1 MTHSKLAALGLAGF
15 LTYSFTLPS
24 SAAVRGWLNWR
35 GPNQNGT
42 SEETALPDTL
52 EESKALWTA
61 EFPGQSTAVVAGGR
75 VYIMGYRGDH
85 ADLQEALACFDAES
99 GREIWTKPYND
110 FLSDTIYLRYSTSS
124 AAVDGETGNV
134 YMQGTQGILGAFTAD
149 GTEVW
154 NHSLMERWGRL
165 TFPNSRTAS
174 PAVDGDLV
182 ITRGITSNWGAQG
195 SPGDRFYA
203 FDKRTGEL
211 VWASSTGARPT
222 DNSFSHPYFATHK
235 GKRVFY
241 AATGDGAV
249 ICVNARTGEPIW
261 RVPIFKAGINATVL
275 VHNDDKIISIF
286 GTPYEGGQLVAFK
299 IPDVAP
305 TNVLSAPVQVDL
317 STVQLWANPE
327 VSTSTSSPIL
337 VGDKVYVVREKG
349 DLCSIDVHTGKVLWK
364 LSLGI
369 EQRNASPLFADGKL
383 YAPILEDPK
392 AKAEGTGDAGA
403 KGGFYVVKPGED
415 QGTVLSHISLEGR
428 CFGSPTA
435 YNGKVYIQT
444 TKKLYCFG
452 RKGNNPGLPAAA
464 AEKAWPAPGPGK
476 TLQIIPSEVALGPGQ
491 TASFRARVLDA
502 NGFVVEEVSDM
513 KSLKWASYVPPTAL
527 VKATMKGG
535 FNAAGKLVADPDP
548 TPSAGAFQASLG
560 DLKGIIRGRVLP
572 NLPIRQDFEAFKLLE
587 TTTNTVEQPTPF
599 AYPPLPWIGA
609 RFRFEVR
616 DREGN
621 KALTKTIDNKLL
633 QRGTVY
639 LGTPE
644 MHGYT
649 VQADVL
655 SDGTRRKM
663 SEVGVVNQ
671 RYIIVLKGNSQEIE
685 VNSNQERL
693 KVSKPFKWV
702 PSVWYRL
709 KARVDVGA
717 DGKGVVR
724 GKAWKRDEPEPG
736 EWTIEVP
743 HNTAHKQ
750 GAPGLFGFAPNE
762 QRIYLDNISVTAN

>member
-1 MTHSKLAALGLAGF
+1 
-15 LTYSFTLPS
+15 
-24 SAAVRGWLNWR
+24 
-35 GPNQNGT
+35 
-42 SEETALPDTL
+42 
-52 EESKALWTA
+52 
-61 EFPGQSTAVVAGGR
+61 
-75 VYIMGYRGDH
+75 
-85 ADLQEALACFDAES
+85 
-99 GREIWTKPYND
+99 
-110 FLSDTIYLRYSTSS
+110 
-124 AAVDGETGNV
+124 
-134 YMQGTQGILGAFTAD
+134 
-149 GTEVW
+149 
-154 NHSLMERWGRL
+154 
-165 TFPNSRTAS
+165 
-174 PAVDGDLV
+174 
-182 ITRGITSNWGAQG
+182 
-195 SPGDRFYA
+195 
-203 FDKRTGEL
+203 
-211 VWASSTGARPT
+211 
-222 DNSFSHPYFATHK
+222 
-235 GKRVFY
+235 
-241 AATGDGAV
+241 
-249 ICVNARTGEPIW
+249 
-261 RVPIFKAGINATVL
+261 
-275 VHNDDKIISIF
+275 
-286 GTPYEGGQLVAFK
+286 
-299 IPDVAP
+299 
-305 TNVLSAPVQVDL
+305 
-317 STVQLWANPE
+317 
-327 VSTSTSSPIL
+327 
-337 VGDKVYVVREKG
+337 
-349 DLCSIDVHTGKVLWK
+349 
-364 LSLGI
+364 
-369 EQRNASPLFADGKL
+369 
-383 YAPILEDPK
+383 
-392 AKAEGTGDAGA
+392 
-403 KGGFYVVKPGED
+403 
-415 QGTVLSHISLEGR
+415 
-428 CFGSPTA
+428 
-435 YNGKVYIQT
+435 
-444 TKKLYCFG
+444 
-452 RKGNNPGLPAAA
+452 
-464 AEKAWPAPGPGK
+464 
-476 TLQIIPSEVALGPGQ
+476 
-491 TASFRARVLDA
+491 
-502 NGFVVEEVSDM
+502 M